1 MPDIIE
7 FKVHIEKNNSN
18 FFDEVFEDFVLF
30 IESKSVYWG
39 GGGGP
44 NYIGGGLYTN
54 RKINI
59 NDFIKEVIYFFISY
73 DKTANIVITIYNVF
87 ADSFDRNL
95 FADELDKF
103 KVSFLHLTPSQSAIK
118 YLNNCKE
125 MK

>member
-73 DKTANIVITIYNVF
+73 DKTANIVISIYNVF

-103 KVSFLHLTPSQSAIK
+103 KVSFYSEDE
-118 YLNNCKE
+118 ND
-125 MK
+125 

>member
-1 MPDIIE
+1 MQDIIE

-18 FFDEVFEDFVLF
+18 FFDEVFDDFVLF

-39 GGGGP
+39 GGGP

-54 RKINI
+54 KKINI
-59 NDFIKEVIYFFISY
+59 NDFIKEFIYFFISY

-103 KVSFLHLTPSQSAIK
+103 KVSFYSEDE
-118 YLNNCKE
+118 ND
-125 MK
+125 